1 VRIRGVQLAV
11 VTLAFAISLQTLY
24 LENAS
29 LTALNA
35 GAPASFRPATVFGM
49 KLASTGDKGQLDRPA
64 FAIFVLVVLV
74 VVAVAVANLR
84 RNGTGRRF
92 LAVRANERAAAAAG
106 INVSRTK
113 LLAFAIAAGIAGIGG
128 VMLGFK
134 QNDVSSANFVYQ
146 SSIVFLAFAYLGG
159 ITSINGAIVGG
170 LLAPAGVVTVV
181 SNYFFKDAHIEQY
194 TALIGGASLILTAI
208 IHPGGIAPFFQVIMQ
223 HAGRWLVRA
232 RGAEWGTAI
241 RRYGPVAL
249 LGAVLGY
256 LVWPARVD
264 TYSKVWMPL
273 LGAYLAL
280 FIRSIVVQV
289 MAASKAKKARQQTRA
304 TSRSAHAVER
314 PLPVAETV

>member
-1 VRIRGVQLAV
+1 
-11 VTLAFAISLQTLY
+11 
-24 LENAS
+24 
-29 LTALNA
+29 
-35 GAPASFRPATVFGM
+35 
-49 KLASTGDKGQLDRPA
+49 
-64 FAIFVLVVLV
+64 
-74 VVAVAVANLR
+74 
-84 RNGTGRRF
+84 
-92 LAVRANERAAAAAG
+92 
-106 INVSRTK
+106 
-113 LLAFAIAAGIAGIGG
+113 
-128 VMLGFK
+128 MLGFK

-170 LLAPAGVVTVV
+170 LLAPAGLITVV

-208 IHPGGIAPFFQVIMQ
+208 IHPAGIAPFFQVIMQ

-232 RGAEWGTAI
+232 RAAEWGAAI

-304 TSRSAHAVER
+304 TSRSARPVER